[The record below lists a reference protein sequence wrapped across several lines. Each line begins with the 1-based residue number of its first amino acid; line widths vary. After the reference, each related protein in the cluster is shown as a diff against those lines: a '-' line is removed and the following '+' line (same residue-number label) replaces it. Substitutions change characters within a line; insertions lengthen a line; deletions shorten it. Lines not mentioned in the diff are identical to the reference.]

1 MSGPHITVVGGA
13 NTDIVGIPSGRYAAR
28 DSNPGHVRASA
39 GGVARNVAENLARLG
54 AQVRLVTAFGSDADG
69 DELERSCS
77 VVGIDTSH
85 SIIASGVPGSRYLA
99 VLDGAGDLAA
109 AVNDMRALEA
119 LTPDMLDRAAF
130 VGADAVV
137 LDTNL
142 HASTIARAVELAGDA
157 PVVLD
162 PVSTAKS
169 PAALPVPDRVRA
181 LKADLREAEALS
193 GAAGA
198 AGAGQRLL
206 EAGTRW
212 VFVSLGPE
220 GIWAGSAE
228 ESFVLPAERATV
240 VNVTGAG
247 DAFTAG
253 IAWGIATGATLRE
266 TARIASGLAA
276 LTVESERTVSDRV
289 SAEGLRERTVQP
301 CP

>member
-1 MSGPHITVVGGA
+1 MAPAHTTTRG
-13 NTDIVGIPSGRYAAR
+13 D
-28 DSNPGHVRASA
+28 RASYVQQ
-39 GGVARNVAENLARLG
+39 GKELVAAAPNDD
-54 AQVRLVTAFGSDADG
+54 VRLA
-69 DELERSCS
+69 
-77 VVGIDTSH
+77 
-85 SIIASGVPGSRYLA
+85 
-99 VLDGAGDLAA
+99 
-109 AVNDMRALEA
+109 
-119 LTPDMLDRAAF
+119 
-130 VGADAVV
+130 ADAG
-137 LDTNL
+137 
-142 HASTIARAVELAGDA
+142 R
-157 PVVLD
+157 
-162 PVSTAKS
+162 
-169 PAALPVPDRVRA
+169 
-181 LKADLREAEALS
+181 S

-289 SAEGLRERTVQP
+289 SAEALRERTVQP
-301 CP
+301 